1 MVVAQLRGAKF
12 EISTDGEGYIA
23 TGTSSTI
30 AIKALED
37 IVKEFKFVTIDAYL
51 DYLNMYGKKVLEKLD
66 MEDYDMAP

>member
-12 EISTDGEGYIA
+12 EISTDSEGYIA

-37 IVKEFKFVTIDAYL
+37 VAKEFKFVTVDAYL
-51 DYLNMYGKKVLEKLD
+51 DYLNMYGKKVLEKLG